1 MIREFEKEDLKKV
14 EEGIDTDT
22 DTQEKEFK
30 MKWKK

>member
-14 EEGIDTDT
+14 EECIDT

>member
-14 EEGIDTDT
+14 AEGIDT

-30 MKWKK
+30 LKCKK